1 MALEE
6 YWERGRGTGDAGL
19 PLVVLVRIAVEGCG
33 DASLIRKRSSDNSC
47 DWRGEWLKGS
57 GRLVMSVVGS
67 QERSTRGHTPYACL
81 CLREEWKLLIL
92 HSIKSTHL
100 LHCICTVT

>member
-57 GRLVMSVVGS
+57 GR
-67 QERSTRGHTPYACL
+67 ACL

>member
-6 YWERGRGTGDAGL
+6 YWERGRGTGDAG
-19 PLVVLVRIAVEGCG
+19 PLLVLVRIAVEGCG
-33 DASLIRKRSSDNSC
+33 DASLIRKRSSDNLC

-57 GRLVMSVVGS
+57 CR
-67 QERSTRGHTPYACL
+67 ACL